1 MLDNTGSAH
10 GLAHN
15 ITYAHGHAQVLAS
28 VCSARQFCS
37 TMGASESPGGERLTR
52 PFVGVHT
59 QDELAVKK
67 TELAAAAAAA
77 HMLLAEISA
86 STAAAEKDKHK
97 VAVIVEAVTKKV
109 ASKLLLVRDGS
120 LLQPPQ

>member
-1 MLDNTGSAH
+1 MGMRKCLPACARRGNSAALL
-10 GLAHN
+10 GRRSLK
-15 ITYAHGHAQVLAS
+15 G
-28 VCSARQFCS
+28 
-37 TMGASESPGGERLTR
+37 ESLTR

-77 HMLLAEISA
+77 HVLLAEISA

-109 ASKLLLVRDGS
+109 ASKLLLVWDGS